1 VKTIILTEEQMP
13 IVHVELWPGR
23 SKEVKQKVAQEI
35 TDSLV
40 KNVGCPVQSVTVV
53 FNEIPAEE
61 WMIAGKM
68 CAQK

>member
-1 VKTIILTEEQMP
+1 MP